1 MNLNVAIAQMEIW
14 DGEKEKNL
22 SNALTILNSLS
33 KSESYPDIVCFPELF
48 TTGYDLKNV
57 KNYAETIPGKTIE
70 ELTKISKGKFI
81 VIGTILEVENDNY
94 YNSAFIINKKG
105 SLIGKYRKTHLFAPL
120 LETDFLTPGNKISTF
135 TLPESN
141 NLKIG
146 VAICYDLRF
155 PEIFRKMALLGAQII
170 FVPSEFPSP
179 KKKIWKT
186 LLHARA
192 IENQIYVIG
201 INRIGKGTSGEY
213 FGYSLVSNGEY
224 LEHLG
229 NIPET
234 RVFSIDLNSLGPI
247 RKGLELLKDRRT
259 DLYNI

>member
-1 MNLNVAIAQMEIW
+1 MACKPDSKKENIKKAIYYIDKAEE
-14 DGEKEKNL
+14 DGAKI
-22 SNALTILNSLS
+22 ILLQ
-33 KSESYPDIVCFPELF
+33 ELF
-48 TTGYDLKNV
+48 SVEYTPFGKEEVN
-57 KNYAETIPGKTIE
+57 NRIFEYAETIPGKTIE

-81 VIGTILEVENDNY
+81 VIGTILEVEKNNY
-94 YNSAFIINKKG
+94 YNSAFIIDKKG
-105 SLIGKYRKTHLFAPL
+105 NLIGKYRKTHLFAPL
-120 LETDFLTPGNKISTF
+120 LEKDFLTPGNKISTF

-155 PEIFRKMALLGAQII
+155 PEIFRKMVLMGAQII
-170 FVPSEFPSP
+170 FIPAEFPSP

-201 INRIGKGTSGEY
+201 INRIGKSAAGEY
-213 FGYSLVSNGEY
+213 FGCSLVSNGEY

-229 NIPET
+229 DMPET